1 MHKSIRKK
9 NTKTLREE
17 WVMVRKS
24 WVTWDKNMY
33 ECHDESDLCSTENGK
48 LCSVNDSRANI
59 VGKILN

>member
-1 MHKSIRKK
+1 
-9 NTKTLREE
+9 
-17 WVMVRKS
+17 MVRKS